1 MATVT
6 GMIRGTQGIGI
17 RFALLVFVVVGLV
30 LGTAPAVAEA
40 GSSVANTATSG
51 GASALSSRLLSG
63 TEMPVGWQKTF
74 VPTSEIFHGSCFQA
88 ARSALK
94 KGWERT
100 GFTNHKASFD
110 EYLATTSKSAK
121 WRSLRHNLATCKKFH
136 YSLGKHTLT
145 GVVKTL
151 SIPPVGTASSGYS
164 VGVVGDLLF
173 TLVDD
178 VVLFQAHTDLGA
190 LVYVAVGK
198 PSPTTV
204 AALARMAVAKAEG
217 QPVSAPGTSAT
228 TTTTS

>member
-1 MATVT
+1 MF
-6 GMIRGTQGIGI
+6 GGTQGAGV
-17 RFALLVFVVVGLV
+17 RFALLVLMVVGLAV
-30 LGTAPAVAEA
+30 GTVPAVAEA
-40 GSSVANTATSG
+40 ASAVANSATPG
-51 GASALSSRLLSG
+51 GTSALSSRLLST
-63 TEMPVGWQKTF
+63 TEMPAGWTGTF
-74 VPTSEIFHGSCFQA
+74 IPTNETFHGSCFQA

-121 WRSLRHNLATCKKFH
+121 WRSLRRNLTTCKKFH

-151 SIPPVGTASSGYS
+151 QLPPVGTASSAYI
-164 VGVVGDLLF
+164 VGVVGNAVF
-173 TLVDD
+173 TLEDN
-178 VVLFQAHTDLGA
+178 VVLFQAHTDLGVI
-190 LVYVAVGK
+190 VYVGVGNAN
-198 PSPTTV
+198 PTTV

-217 QPVSAPGTSAT
+217 EPVSAPGTSGT